1 MNWVDILIVAIPLFF
16 VMYMGWYSRR
26 YVRSVADFLSAGRI
40 CGRYVIC
47 VADVANGLSV
57 ITLLAYVEVRYK
69 TGFAMTFWNNMVLPL
84 SMLISLTGYCI
95 YRFRETKSMSLGQ
108 FLEMRYNRP
117 LRIFAAALRSI
128 AEMLTNIICPALA
141 ARFFIYFFDLPHHFS
156 LFGVQIPTMILVV
169 IIVLTLAISLICMGG
184 TLALV
189 ITDTVQGLIC
199 YPMMVVFTIFILTTF
214 SWSKEIIPVMTDRV
228 AGESFLNPYDVHNLR
243 DFNVFSMVVGILG
256 TILHTASWIGAG
268 NTSAARNPHE
278 QKMAAVL
285 GAWRTGFQW
294 IFYILCAVTILTIF
308 NHANW
313 GDKGRA
319 CKVAISNKVA
329 AELISDAALRSK
341 LQERI
346 AAVPLNTHRIGVDA
360 PLSQEKNLD
369 TPYLEAAHQTLLQS
383 GIPESDAHHT
393 YQQFRTLYH
402 QLMLPITMRHVLPH
416 GLMGAFC
423 LLIVMMMISTDD
435 TRIYSASLTISQD
448 VIMPL
453 LKKPLTPEG
462 HLWLLR
468 GVSIGVGVFF
478 LFGSFFMSQLDYIN
492 LFVQIMTSLWTG
504 GCGPVMIFGLYSR
517 FGTSAGAFASLF
529 VGMGTSLSGI
539 LLQRNWAN
547 HVYPFLQDRGW
558 VEGIGNFL
566 STASS
571 PFNPWIVWNM
581 NPVKCPINSY
591 EFYFMAMILGLIAY
605 CVVSLIT
612 FKEPFNLERMLHRGK
627 YSEDGKPTPKM
638 DWHLRNVFAKIIGI
652 TPEYTTG
659 DKVIAYGIF
668 TYSFVYHFV
677 GAVICVAIWN
687 AISPWPKEWWSTY
700 FLITSMLVP
709 GLVAAVST
717 VWFTIGGLHDLR
729 QLFRDLKTRK
739 IDVLDDGR
747 VEGNMSVA
755 DKARFEAIEREE
767 KAKN

>member
-1 MNWVDILIVAIPLFF
+1 MNWIDILIVAIPLIF

-57 ITLLAYVEVRYK
+57 ITLLAFVEVRYK
-69 TGFAMTFWNNMVLPL
+69 TGFAMTFWQNMVLPL

-95 YRFRETKSMSLGQ
+95 YRFRETKAMSLGQ

-156 LFGVQIPTMILVV
+156 LFGLQIPTMILVV
-169 IIVLTLAISLICMGG
+169 VVVLTLAISLICMGG

-189 ITDTVQGLIC
+189 ITDTVQGLFC

-214 SWSKEIIPVMTDRV
+214 SWSKEIVPVMTDRV
-228 AGESFLNPYDVHNLR
+228 AGESFLNPYDVKNLR
-243 DFNVFSMVVGILG
+243 DFNVFSMVVSIFG
-256 TILHTASWIGAG
+256 TILHTARWIGAG
-268 NTSAARNPHE
+268 NSSAARNPHE

-285 GAWRTGFQW
+285 GAWRTGFQS
-294 IFYILCAVTILTIF
+294 IFYILCAVAILTIF

-313 GDKGRA
+313 NEKGRVA
-319 CKVAISNKVA
+319 KVAISNKVA
-329 AELISDAALRSK
+329 SELISDSALRAK
-341 LQERI
+341 LADRI
-346 AAVPLNTHRIGVDA
+346 AAIPLNHHRVGVDA

-369 TPYLEAAHQTLLQS
+369 TPYLDAAHETLLAS
-383 GIPESDAHHT
+383 GMEKSQAHHT

-402 QLMLPITMRHVLPH
+402 QLMLPITMRHLLPH

-435 TRIYSASLTISQD
+435 TRIYSAALTISQD
-448 VIMPL
+448 VIMPFF
-453 LKKPLTPEG
+453 KKPLTPRG

-539 LLQRNWAN
+539 LIQRNWAD
-547 HVYPFLQDRGW
+547 HVYPFLDGMGW
-558 VEGIGNFL
+558 VEAIGNFL
-566 STASS
+566 STTSA
-571 PFNPWIVWNM
+571 PFTPWIVWQM

-591 EFYFMAMILGLIAY
+591 EFYFMAMIFGLVAY

-627 YSEDGKPTPKM
+627 YSEDGKPVPRM
-638 DWHLRNVFAKIIGI
+638 DWSLRNVFAKLIGI

-668 TYSFVYHFV
+668 GYSFVYHFI
-677 GAVICVAIWN
+677 GAFLCVVIWN
-687 AISPWPKEWWSTY
+687 AISPWPREWWSTY
-700 FLITSMLVP
+700 FLIVSMLVP
-709 GLVAAVST
+709 GLVAAIST
-717 VWFTIGGLHDLR
+717 VWFTIGGLCDLR
-729 QLFRDLKTRK
+729 RLFRDLKTRT
-739 IDVLDDGR
+739 IDVLDNGR

-755 DKARFEAIEREE
+755 DKARFEKIEQEE
-767 KAKN
+767 NR